1 MTNPNPS
8 RITTPMWR
16 LWTERPVSGWL
27 LGGIYANKSG
37 YHNTRAANQASW
49 PNNYSIRLSLD
60 QQGPSDKA
68 AAIDYTMSD
77 AEMRLRTGYLRDG
90 VNRNDPR
97 LYAVRE
103 FYGTLN
109 SSTVFGRIKDSRT
122 GSWRSSTAD
131 SSHLWHIHISFFR
144 AYVNIWNELSPVLS
158 VLSGESLSA
167 WEARQSSGG
176 GNGDGVAAP
185 SGFPPLQV
193 TSPVTQE
200 ARVGQLQRALNEL
213 GENLTVDNRYTQ
225 AVADAVRR
233 MQEAAGIAADGIY
246 GPQSQQALATFLE
259 EGMPI
264 TNSDLQN
271 IAEAVWYYRLPWTD
285 AWVRDRWELREDGWR
300 ALTMHQSS
308 YGHSRRGSEESIR
321 AVELS
326 EAILAAVTGGGQQ
339 EILQRIDA
347 HHDAQMA
354 AIAEAANE
362 AAVERADLLNLVEQA
377 QSGELAADEVVD
389 ELARRLAAP
398 APA

>member
-1 MTNPNPS
+1 MPT
-8 RITTPMWR
+8 
-16 LWTERPVSGWL
+16 WL
-27 LGGIYANKSG
+27 LGGIWAAKSG
-37 YHNTRAANQASW
+37 YHSSRAYNQANH
-49 PNNYSIRLSLD
+49 PGNYSIRLSLD
-60 QQGPSDKA
+60 LQGPSDKA

-77 AEMRLRTGYLRDG
+77 AEMRRRTGYLRDG
-90 VNRNDPR
+90 VERNDPR

-103 FYGTLN
+103 FYGTVN

-122 GSWRSSTAD
+122 GSWRVSSAD

-144 AYVNIWNELSPVLS
+144 AYVNVWNELSPVLS

-167 WEARQSSGG
+167 WQDRQGSGG
-176 GNGDGVAAP
+176 DDNAIVAP
-185 SGFPPLQV
+185 SGSPALQV

-233 MQEAAGIAADGIY
+233 MQQAAGIPADGIY
-246 GPQSQQALATFLE
+246 GTQSQQALATFLE

-264 TNSDLQN
+264 TSSELQS

-285 AWVRDRWELREDGWR
+285 AWVRDTWGLREDGWR
-300 ALTMHQSS
+300 ALTIQQSS
-308 YGHSRRGSEESIR
+308 YGHSRRGSEESLR
-321 AVELS
+321 SVELS

-339 EILQRIDA
+339 EILQRIDS
-347 HHDAQMA
+347 HHETQMA
-354 AIAEAANE
+354 AIA
-362 AAVERADLLNLVEQA
+362 Q
-377 QSGELAADEVVD
+377 AADEAVSGRVELLSLVQQAQAGEIAAEAVVD
-389 ELARRLAAP
+389 ELARRLAVAP